1 MEELTREELEFLVR
15 VQKAMIIIQDI
26 CFFILLVVFVVS
38 MVSLIGNC

>member
-15 VQKAMIIIQDI
+15 EQKAMIIIQDI